1 MKKKYQV
8 VTNLD
13 RLYNVEANSKE
24 EAQEFVDDTI
34 DELGLIDGTFE
45 VIEVVRIR

>member
-8 VTNLD
+8 VTILD
-13 RLYNVEANSKE
+13 QLYNVEANSKE
-24 EAQEFVDDTI
+24 EAQEFVDDNI
-34 DELGLIDGTFE
+34 DELGLIDGIFE